1 MYYILPRRNAAI
13 IPTGWYDLRR
23 RRRPTAGLSRN
34 CDHRNDDRN
43 RTAPGATVTIITRLA
58 LSRKPVT
65 IMVMLLAL
73 AGGIYGYN
81 RLQQELFPDITFG
94 SIVVWTGYAQGD
106 PITVA
111 SEVTAKIEDAIIG
124 MADLDRVTSISTA
137 NTSIVTANFVTGS
150 DEESAEDEI
159 TSRVSGLNLPD
170 DAGTPNV
177 IRITTDIF
185 PVMRYSVTGD
195 RDIPALRRVIDDQ
208 IVPPLEAIAGVYD
221 VTVQGG
227 ITERVS
233 VIVDPESLDE
243 YDLSIQSVVNA
254 VAGNSIDLNAGAIE
268 QGNRSLALRTYHG
281 YTDLDAIRR
290 VPVGF
295 KRSGAG
301 PGIGNAVPI
310 PLSDVARVVVDTPQ
324 AGAVSRTNGQTS
336 ISVSVLRL
344 PDGNTIEV
352 TDAVLDVVAGLELP
366 PDVNMELLENSGPP
380 LREELTSVMTQGA
393 QGFGIAVLA
402 IFLFLLQIRP
412 SAVRG
417 ILNTL
422 RPTLII
428 AISIPL
434 SVMVTMI
441 VMAVFDWT
449 LNFMSLAGLAIAVGR
464 IVDDSIVVLE
474 NTYRHVQA
482 GEPRSSAAIRGAH
495 EVAAAIVGSTL
506 TTVAVFLPLAF
517 IPGAVGQFFLPF
529 AQTVCVSLL
538 ASTLIAL
545 TAVPVLGSALLRR
558 NDMAIDDTDTDADA
572 PAGARDHSTW
582 LQRIYTPPLVWAL
595 RHRLLTIL
603 GCIIVVA
610 ASLALITQLPITLF
624 SEGETESV
632 RIDITMPEG
641 ANAAAMFREV
651 RQVEQTLEGY
661 RQAGQI
667 ESYQV
672 TLGATSENFGP
683 STGEGG
689 YDVAGFFI
697 PLPPDAPT
705 DLVRQL
711 RQDFPDRDG
720 VAFQVSAD
728 QGGPLQAGLEATITG
743 ADFSNVQAAALQ
755 LLERIEPVPG
765 LVNVKTNISDTA
777 EEITFAVDLDEA
789 GRYGLDSRAV
799 ATQVRYWV
807 YGADAAD
814 INLAGDTYD
823 VIVRGRDDAVDAID
837 ELQRL
842 NIGGPRGNVPL
853 GAVSAVKSTVGPSIV
868 THYNG
873 DRSVTISGTFEGQDT
888 EAISSEVSRIIA
900 ATPLPPGVTVHEG
913 GFASDIQE
921 QFNNVYVAMIIGV
934 SLVYLVMVASLGSL
948 RDPFIVVLS
957 MPLAVVGALIALYV
971 TGRALSLPALMGFLF
986 LIGIVVTNAIVL
998 ITFVNQLRAQ
1008 GAGALEAMI
1017 EAGRTRL
1024 RPILMTAFTTILAIL
1039 PLAFSDSNGLVGA
1052 ELATVVI
1059 GGLVSSTFLTL
1070 MAVPVTYMLFHES
1083 IPHGWARLTRLVT
1096 RRPAPPRP
1104 SATPP
1109 EPTPQPA
1116 AAASDD

>member
-1 MYYILPRRNAAI
+1 MALL
-13 IPTGWYDLRR
+13 TE
-23 RRRPTAGLSRN
+23 
-34 CDHRNDDRN
+34 
-43 RTAPGATVTIITRLA
+43 LA

-65 IMVMLLAL
+65 IMVMLLVL

-81 RLQQELFPDITFG
+81 RLQQELFPDISFG
-94 SIVVWTGYAQGD
+94 SIIVWTGYAQGD
-106 PITVA
+106 PVTVA
-111 SEVTAKIEDAIIG
+111 NEVTEEVEDAIIG
-124 MADLDRVTSISTA
+124 MTDLDRVTSISTS
-137 NTSIVTANFVTGS
+137 NISLVTANFVTGS
-150 DEESAEDEI
+150 DMDSAEDEI

-170 DAGTPNV
+170 DAGTPAV
-177 IRITTDIF
+177 VRITTDIF

-195 RDIPALRRVIDDQ
+195 RDIPSLRRIIDDQ

-243 YDLSIQSVVNA
+243 YDLSIQSVINA
-254 VAGNSIDLNAGAIE
+254 VSANSIDLNAGSIE
-268 QGNRSLALRTYHG
+268 QGARSLALRTYHG
-281 YTDLDAIRR
+281 YTDLDAIAA
-290 VPVGF
+290 VPVTYIRAADPGGGS
-295 KRSGAG
+295 SGKVT
-301 PGIGNAVPI
+301 PVL
-310 PLSDVARVVVDTPQ
+310 LSQVADVVIDTPQ
-324 AGAVSRTNGQTS
+324 AGTVSRTNGQTS

-344 PDGNTIEV
+344 PEGNTIEV
-352 TDAVLDVVAGLELP
+352 TDAVLDVVAGLQLP
-366 PDVNMELLENSGPP
+366 PDVNMALLENTGPE
-380 LREELTSVMTQGA
+380 LREQLNSVMTQGA
-393 QGFGIAVLA
+393 QGFGIAVIA

-482 GEPRSSAAIRGAH
+482 GEPRSTAAIRGAR
-495 EVAAAIVGSTL
+495 EVGAAIVGSTL

-517 IPGAVGQFFLPF
+517 IPGQVGQFFLPF
-529 AQTVCVSLL
+529 AQTVCISLL

-545 TAVPVLGSALLRR
+545 TAVPVLGSVLLRR
-558 NDMAIDDTDTDADA
+558 NDMAIDDTDTDTAA
-572 PAGARDHSTW
+572 PNARDNSTW

-595 RHRLLTIL
+595 RHRLITLL
-603 GCIIVVA
+603 GCIAVVA
-610 ASLALITQLPITLF
+610 ASLYLVTVLPITLF
-624 SEGETESV
+624 SEGQIESIS
-632 RIDITMPEG
+632 IDITLPEG
-641 ANAAAMFREV
+641 ANASAMFREV
-651 RQVEQTLEGY
+651 RQVEQTLETY
-661 RQAGQI
+661 RQAGHI
-667 ESYQV
+667 EAYQV
-672 TLGATSENFGP
+672 TLGATSDNFGP
-683 STGEGG
+683 SAGEGG
-689 YDVAGFFI
+689 FDVAGFFI
-697 PLPPDAPT
+697 PLPPDAPP
-705 DLVRQL
+705 DLVRRL
-711 RQDFPDRDG
+711 REDFPDQDG
-720 VAFQVSAD
+720 VDFQVSAD
-728 QGGPLQAGLEATITG
+728 EAGPPQAGLEATITG
-743 ADFSNVQAAALQ
+743 ANFSNVQAAALQ
-755 LLERIEPVPG
+755 LLERIEPIPG

-777 EEITFAVDLDEA
+777 EEVTFAVDLDEA
-789 GRYGLDSRAV
+789 GRYGLDSRSV
-799 ATQVRYWV
+799 ATQVRSWV

-814 INLAGDTYD
+814 INLEGDTYD

-842 NIGGPRGNVPL
+842 NIGGAQGNAQL
-853 GAVSAVKSTVGPSIV
+853 GAISAVKSTVGPSVV
-868 THYNG
+868 TRYNG
-873 DRSVTISGTFEGQDT
+873 DRSVTISGAFEGQDT
-888 EAISSEVSRIIA
+888 EAISSEVSRVIA
-900 ATPLPPGVTVHEG
+900 ATPLLPGVTVHEG
-913 GFASDIQE
+913 GFASDIDE
-921 QFNNVYVAMIIGV
+921 QFNNVYVAMAIGV

-957 MPLAVVGALIALYV
+957 MPLAVVGALVALFV
-971 TGRALSLPALMGFLF
+971 TGRALSLPAMMGFLF

-1008 GAGALEAMI
+1008 GASALDAMI

-1024 RPILMTAFTTILAIL
+1024 RPILMTAFTTILAIF

-1070 MAVPVTYMLFHES
+1070 VAVPVTYMLFHET
-1083 IPHGWARLTRLVT
+1083 IPNLGARLTRLVT
-1096 RRPAPPRP
+1096 RCPPPTAPAP
-1104 SATPP
+1104 AP
-1109 EPTPQPA
+1109 EPEPAPSPA
-1116 AAASDD
+1116 AD

>member
-1 MYYILPRRNAAI
+1 M
-13 IPTGWYDLRR
+13 
-23 RRRPTAGLSRN
+23 
-34 CDHRNDDRN
+34 
-43 RTAPGATVTIITRLA
+43 TIITQLA

-65 IMVMLLAL
+65 IMIMLLVL

-81 RLQQELFPDITFG
+81 RLQQELFPDISFG
-94 SIVVWTGYAQGD
+94 SVIVFTGYAQGD
-106 PITVA
+106 PVTVA
-111 SEVTAKIEDAIIG
+111 TAVTEEVEDAIIG

-150 DEESAEDEI
+150 DMESAEDEI
-159 TSRVSGLNLPD
+159 TSRVSGLSLPD
-170 DAGTPNV
+170 DAGTPTV
-177 IRITTDIF
+177 VRITTDIF

-195 RDIPALRRVIDDQ
+195 RDIPSLRRIIDDQ
-208 IVPPLEAIAGVYD
+208 IVPPLEAIDGVYD

-243 YDLSIQSVVNA
+243 YDLSIQSVINA
-254 VAGNSIDLNAGAIE
+254 VSGNSIDLNAGSIQ
-268 QGNRSLALRTYHG
+268 QGDRSLALRTYHG

-295 KRSGAG
+295 KRSSAAPG
-301 PGIGNAVPI
+301 PGGDAVPI
-310 PLSDVARVVVDTPQ
+310 PLSDVARVVIDTPQ

-344 PDGNTIEV
+344 PEGNTIEV
-352 TDAVLDVVAGLELP
+352 TDAILAAVAGLELP
-366 PDVNMELLENSGPP
+366 PDVNLELLENSGPP
-380 LREELTSVMTQGA
+380 LREQLNSVMTQGA

-482 GEPRSSAAIRGAH
+482 GEDRATAAIRGAR
-495 EVAAAIVGSTL
+495 EVGAAIVGSTL

-517 IPGAVGQFFLPF
+517 IPGQVGQFFLPF
-529 AQTVCVSLL
+529 AQTVCISLL

-558 NDMAIDDTDTDADA
+558 NDMAMDDTDTDAA
-572 PAGARDHSTW
+572 SARDHSTW
-582 LQRIYTPPLVWAL
+582 LQRIYTPPLIWVL
-595 RHRLLTIL
+595 RHRLITLL
-603 GCIIVVA
+603 GCISVVA
-610 ASLALITQLPITLF
+610 ASLYLITVLPITLF
-624 SEGETESV
+624 SAGQIESV

-641 ANAAAMFREV
+641 ANARAMFREV
-651 RQVEQTLEGY
+651 RQVEQTLETY

-683 STGEGG
+683 SAGEGG
-689 YDVAGFFI
+689 FDVAGFFI
-697 PLPPDAPT
+697 PLSDNAPP
-705 DLVRQL
+705 DLVRQM
-711 RQDFPDRDG
+711 RQDFPDKDG
-720 VAFQVSAD
+720 VDFQVSAD
-728 QGGPLQAGLEATITG
+728 QGGPPQAGLEATITG
-743 ADFSNVQAAALQ
+743 ANFSNVQAAALQ
-755 LLERIEPVPG
+755 LLERIEPIPG

-777 EEITFAVDLDEA
+777 EEVTFAVDLDEA
-789 GRYGLDSRAV
+789 GRYGLDSRSV
-799 ATQVRYWV
+799 ATQVRSWV
-807 YGADAAD
+807 YGADVAD
-814 INLAGDTYD
+814 VNLEGNTYD
-823 VIVRGRDDAVDAID
+823 VIVRGRDDAVDAIA
-837 ELQRL
+837 ELQSL
-842 NIGGPRGNVPL
+842 NIGGPRGNAQL
-853 GAVSAVKSTVGPSIV
+853 GAISAVKSTLGPSVV

-873 DRSVTISGTFEGQDT
+873 DRSVTISGAFEGQDT
-888 EAISSEVSRIIA
+888 QAISAEVSRIIA

-921 QFNNVYVAMIIGV
+921 QFNNVYVAMAIGV

-957 MPLAVVGALIALYV
+957 MPLAVVGALVALYV
-971 TGRALSLPALMGFLF
+971 TGRALSLPAMMGFLF

-1008 GAGALEAMI
+1008 GANALDAMI

-1024 RPILMTAFTTILAIL
+1024 RPILMTAFTTILAIF

-1083 IPHGWARLTRLVT
+1083 IPNGWARLTRLIA
-1096 RRPAPPRP
+1096 RRPAPAP
-1104 SATPP
+1104 TPP
-1109 EPTPQPA
+1109 LETEPA
-1116 AAASDD
+1116 AAADD

>member
-1 MYYILPRRNAAI
+1 MAFL
-13 IPTGWYDLRR
+13 TE
-23 RRRPTAGLSRN
+23 
-34 CDHRNDDRN
+34 
-43 RTAPGATVTIITRLA
+43 LA

-65 IMVMLLAL
+65 IMVMLLVL

-81 RLQQELFPDITFG
+81 RLQQELFPDISFG
-94 SIVVWTGYAQGD
+94 SVIVWTGYAQGD

-111 SEVTAKIEDAIIG
+111 NEVTEEVEDAIIG
-124 MADLDRVTSISTA
+124 MTDLDRVTSISTS
-137 NTSIVTANFVTGS
+137 SISLVTANFVTGS
-150 DEESAEDEI
+150 DMDSAEDEI

-170 DAGTPNV
+170 DAGAPSV
-177 IRITTDIF
+177 VRITTDIF

-195 RDIPALRRVIDDQ
+195 RDIPSLRRIIDDQ

-243 YDLSIQSVVNA
+243 YDLSIQSVINA
-254 VAGNSIDLNAGAIE
+254 VAGNSIDLNAGSIE
-268 QGNRSLALRTYHG
+268 QGARSLALRTYHG
-281 YTDLDAIRR
+281 YTDLDAIAA
-290 VPVGF
+290 VPVAYIRAADPGGDS
-295 KRSGAG
+295 SGG
-301 PGIGNAVPI
+301 GGKVTPVL
-310 PLSDVARVVVDTPQ
+310 LSQVADVVIDTPQ
-324 AGAVSRTNGQTS
+324 AGTVSRTNGQTS

-344 PDGNTIEV
+344 PEGNTIEV
-352 TDAVLDVVAGLELP
+352 TDAVLDVVAGLQLP
-366 PDVNMELLENSGPP
+366 PDVNMALLENSGPP
-380 LREELTSVMTQGA
+380 LREELNSVMTQGA

-482 GEPRSSAAIRGAH
+482 GEPRSTAAIRGAR
-495 EVAAAIVGSTL
+495 EVGAAIVGSTL

-517 IPGAVGQFFLPF
+517 IPGQVGQFFLPF
-529 AQTVCVSLL
+529 AQTVCISLL

-545 TAVPVLGSALLRR
+545 TAVPVLGSVLLRR
-558 NDMAIDDTDTDADA
+558 NDMAMDDTDTDTNTDTAA
-572 PAGARDHSTW
+572 ANARDNSTW

-595 RHRLLTIL
+595 RHRLITLL
-603 GCIIVVA
+603 GCITVVA
-610 ASLALITQLPITLF
+610 ASLSLITVLPITLF
-624 SEGETESV
+624 SEGQIESV
-632 RIDITMPEG
+632 SIDITLPEG
-641 ANAAAMFREV
+641 ANAGAMFREV
-651 RQVEQTLEGY
+651 RQVEQTLETY
-661 RQAGQI
+661 RQAGHI
-667 ESYQV
+667 EAYQV
-672 TLGATSENFGP
+672 TLGASSQNFGP
-683 STGEGG
+683 SAGEGG
-689 YDVAGFFI
+689 FDVAGFFI
-697 PLPPDAPT
+697 PLTPDAPP
-705 DLVRQL
+705 DLVRRL
-711 RQDFPDRDG
+711 REDFPDQDG
-720 VAFQVSAD
+720 VDFQVSAD
-728 QGGPLQAGLEATITG
+728 EAGPPQAGLEATITG
-743 ADFSNVQAAALQ
+743 ANFSNVQAAALL
-755 LLERIEPVPG
+755 LLERIEPIPG

-777 EEITFAVDLDEA
+777 EEVTFAVDLDEA

-799 ATQVRYWV
+799 ATQVRSWV

-814 INLAGDTYD
+814 INLEGDTYD

-842 NIGGPRGNVPL
+842 NIGGPGGNAQL
-853 GAVSAVKSTVGPSIV
+853 GAISAVKSTVGPSVV
-868 THYNG
+868 TRYNG
-873 DRSVTISGTFEGQDT
+873 DRSVTISGAFEGQDT
-888 EAISSEVSRIIA
+888 EAISSEVSRVIA
-900 ATPLPPGVTVHEG
+900 AAPLPPGVTVHEG

-921 QFNNVYVAMIIGV
+921 QFNNVYVAMAIGV

-957 MPLAVVGALIALYV
+957 MPLAIVGALVALFV
-971 TGRALSLPALMGFLF
+971 TGRALSLPAMMGFLF

-998 ITFVNQLRAQ
+998 ITFVNQLREQ
-1008 GAGALEAMI
+1008 GANALDAMI

-1024 RPILMTAFTTILAIL
+1024 RPILMTAFTTILAIF

-1083 IPHGWARLTRLVT
+1083 IPNLGARLARLVT
-1096 RRPAPPRP
+1096 RRPPPAPAP
-1104 SATPP
+1104 SEPEPAATP
-1109 EPTPQPA
+1109 A
-1116 AAASDD
+1116 AD